1 MDDSRK
7 DGRGVCSK
15 LRQIERV
22 KERIDVMVC
31 YRSTSCGRLSRL
43 LYSCRTHFLQ
53 LNVFHD
59 FDPSGLRFVDKAV
72 DGTRQSPQLFSHVLE
87 SQQFDVATLKTI
99 FQTADEMQQC
109 VTQGRRL
116 DLLQGRIM
124 ATLFY
129 EPSTRTR

>member
-1 MDDSRK
+1 MLYTRVLAEADFQECYIRFVHAFLNDFESIF
-7 DGRGVCSK
+7 DGPV
-15 LRQIERV
+15 
-22 KERIDVMVC
+22 
-31 YRSTSCGRLSRL
+31 LSRL
-43 LYSCRTHFLQ
+43 
-53 LNVFHD
+53 
-59 FDPSGLRFVDKAV
+59 RFVGGAV
-72 DGTRQSPQLFSHVLE
+72 DGTRQSPRLFSHVLE

-109 VTQGRRL
+109 VSQGDRL